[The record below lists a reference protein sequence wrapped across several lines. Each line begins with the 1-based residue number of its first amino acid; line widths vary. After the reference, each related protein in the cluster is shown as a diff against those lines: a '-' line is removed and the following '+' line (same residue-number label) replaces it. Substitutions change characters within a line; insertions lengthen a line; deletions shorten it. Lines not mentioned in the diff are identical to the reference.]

1 MEQAKVLFQV
11 SDYILNLLT
20 QIILNCFT
28 AMADI
33 AVYTRESMLAV
44 RREKGPMKHSD
55 A

>member
-20 QIILNCFT
+20 RIILKGFP

-44 RREKGPMKHSD
+44 RREKGPMKHGN